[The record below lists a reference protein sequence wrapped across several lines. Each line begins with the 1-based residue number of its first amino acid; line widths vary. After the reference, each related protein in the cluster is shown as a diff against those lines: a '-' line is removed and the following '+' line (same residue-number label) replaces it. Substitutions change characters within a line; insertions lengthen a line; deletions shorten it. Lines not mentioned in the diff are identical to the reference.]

1 MLFATECTPIHAY
14 TGCVRLSVLLLL
26 APLILA
32 AACAGAGDTAS
43 PPAATPPASP
53 ATTVIAGATS
63 TPADVV
69 GTPVAS
75 PAPVDLEEAP
85 VTNVVDGDTID
96 VMIGGQELRVRYIG
110 IDTPE
115 TVDPRQPVECFGREA
130 SERNRQLVEGK
141 SVGLE
146 RDVSETDQYGRLL
159 RYVWVDGQMVN
170 AALVEEGYATATT
183 YPPDVRY
190 AALFGDLEARARDAG
205 RGLWSAC
212 AAPQPSPAAGGPCDF
227 SGSDEPVIK
236 GNISYSTGEKIYH
249 VPGGYYYGDTVIDE
263 AKGERWFCTEAE
275 AVAAG
280 WRKSKR

>member
-1 MLFATECTPIHAY
+1 MLRAILA
-14 TGCVRLSVLLLL
+14 GALLV
-26 APLILA
+26 LA

-43 PPAATPPASP
+43 PPTATPPASP
-53 ATTVIAGATS
+53 AVTAIAGATS
-63 TPADVV
+63 TPADVAA
-69 GTPVAS
+69 TPAAS
-75 PAPVDLEEAP
+75 PTPVDLEEAP

-96 VMIGGQELRVRYIG
+96 VLIGGQELRVRYIG

-159 RYVWVDGQMVN
+159 RYVWVDPSTGSGRAVMVN

-190 AALFGDLEARARDAG
+190 AELFGDLEARAREAG

-249 VPGGYYYGDTVIDE
+249 VPGGYYYDDTVIDE